1 MKISFKTILW
11 TALAAFVLNLFFGRF
26 LLAHISTWP
35 LLNRFKLLSPQA
47 PIVINN
53 REEIRLTDSGQI
65 NDAVNSAKSKI
76 SSLVFSDKT
85 GYHMLGAAV
94 NLTSDGIFVYGGE
107 ILPKG
112 ENWLV
117 LADQRTIQVKE
128 TAEDPATGLVFLKV
142 NLNNIPTAPL
152 ADTKKFL
159 SGEKLIYFNNNT
171 DQTWQA
177 WPDYLVKQENDRDET
192 VAYAGKVSRSLQTAN
207 LSSRTKGKVVLDIKG
222 EVAGLVVGEKIIPA
236 DAVKVALNLFMAG
249 RKNILRPDFDF
260 TYSESLPTAGIN
272 LPNSQ
277 NGPVILSAG
286 KNSPLRAA
294 DIITQVNGKTLGQ
307 DLYLEE
313 ILEEFKPGDAVN
325 FKISRQGKILDL
337 TIKTKELK

>member
-1 MKISFKTILW
+1 
-11 TALAAFVLNLFFGRF
+11 
-26 LLAHISTWP
+26 
-35 LLNRFKLLSPQA
+35 
-47 PIVINN
+47 
-53 REEIRLTDSGQI
+53 
-65 NDAVNSAKSKI
+65 
-76 SSLVFSDKT
+76 
-85 GYHMLGAAV
+85 
-94 NLTSDGIFVYGGE
+94 
-107 ILPKG
+107 
-112 ENWLV
+112 
-117 LADQRTIQVKE
+117 
-128 TAEDPATGLVFLKV
+128 
-142 NLNNIPTAPL
+142 
-152 ADTKKFL
+152 
-159 SGEKLIYFNNNT
+159 
-171 DQTWQA
+171 
-177 WPDYLVKQENDRDET
+177 
-192 VAYAGKVSRSLQTAN
+192 
-207 LSSRTKGKVVLDIKG
+207 
-222 EVAGLVVGEKIIPA
+222 
-236 DAVKVALNLFMAG
+236 MAG